1 MYSDMELLTLSGYA
15 LICIIGVIMLVKK
28 IQILNKVAKT
38 SEESK
43 SIKEELMDNFNPL
56 IQEDLNKIFKEDERI
71 EVRN

>member
-38 SEESK
+38 SQESK

>member
-1 MYSDMELLTLSGYA
+1 MELLTLSGYA

>member
-1 MYSDMELLTLSGYA
+1 MELLTLSGYA

-38 SEESK
+38 SQESK